1 MFPEMESV
9 VPTFTALFAIVGI
22 LILAGT
28 AAVVVL
34 IVLNVRKVKRVGHNP
49 LTLNAD
55 LSVRALN
62 SALLAPEKSIEA
74 RLAELDDLLK
84 RGVISTDEHGQARL
98 RVLSGD

>member
-1 MFPEMESV
+1 MLPEPETFG
-9 VPTFTALFAIVGI
+9 PTFTGLFAIVGI

-34 IVLNVRKVKRVGHNP
+34 IVLNVRKVKRAGHNP
-49 LTLNAD
+49 LTVNAD
-55 LSVRALN
+55 LSVRALD

-84 RGVISTDEHGQARL
+84 RGVISTDEHSQARMRL
-98 RVLSGD
+98 LSGD

>member
-1 MFPEMESV
+1 MLPEMESV
-9 VPTFTALFAIVGI
+9 APTFTALFAIVVI
-22 LILAGT
+22 LILAGMAT
-28 AAVVVL
+28 VIIL
-34 IVLNVRKVKRVGHNP
+34 IVRNVRKVRRAGHDP

-55 LSVRALN
+55 LSVRALD

-84 RGVISTDEHGQARL
+84 RGVISAEEHGRARM